1 MAQKARTP
9 DRQGPLPAEA
19 QLEGFISKFTPEV
32 AGQAR
37 AAFVAMRERLPTA
50 TILVYDNYNA
60 LAIGFA
66 PNERASDAILSL
78 AIFPRWVSLFFLQG
92 VGLPDPV
99 GLLKGAGTKAR
110 HIVLKDVAILRK
122 SAVQDL
128 IDAALAGA
136 RVPLPAAGEGRV
148 VVKSVSEKQRPR
160 RP

>member
-1 MAQKARTP
+1 MPQKARQP
-9 DRQGPLPAEA
+9 DRRAPVPADA
-19 QLEGFISKFTPEV
+19 QLEGFILKFTPEV

-37 AAFVAMRERLPTA
+37 AALVAMCERLPTA

-60 LAIGFA
+60 LAIGFG

-78 AIFPRWVSLFFLQG
+78 AVFPRWVSLFFLQG

-110 HIVLKDVAILRK
+110 HIVLKDIAILREP
-122 SAVQDL
+122 AVQDL

-136 RVPLPAAGEGRV
+136 RVPLPSAGEGRL
-148 VVKSVSEKQRPR
+148 VVKSSSEKQRPR